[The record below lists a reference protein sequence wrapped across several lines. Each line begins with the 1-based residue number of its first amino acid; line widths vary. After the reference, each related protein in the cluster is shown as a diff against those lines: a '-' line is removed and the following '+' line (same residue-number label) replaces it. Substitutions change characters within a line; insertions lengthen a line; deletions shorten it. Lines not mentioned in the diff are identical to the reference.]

1 MIVKES
7 GISGKKNSKDEIGV
21 EKDNVYVGLS
31 LMYTEGQIGQTK

>member
-21 EKDNVYVGLS
+21 GRDNVYA
-31 LMYTEGQIGQTK
+31 EGQISQTK